1 MAAYVIA
8 NVVWKDLKGL
18 AEYSRLMPPSLKKY
32 GGRILVRGEAPEVK
46 EGNLALSRLVVIE
59 FPDIERARSWY
70 SSEDYRPALQIRQNS
85 ANNDLM
91 IVEGTSV

>member
-8 NVVWKDLKGL
+8 NVVWKDLNAL
-18 AEYSRLMPPSLKKY
+18 AEYSRLMPPTLEKY

-46 EGNLALSRLVVIE
+46 EGNLMVSRLVVIE
-59 FPDIERARSWY
+59 FPGIEQARSWY
-70 SSEDYRPALQIRQNS
+70 GSEEYRPALQVRQNS

>member
-18 AEYSRLMPPSLKKY
+18 AEYSRLMPPSLEKY

-59 FPDIERARSWY
+59 FPDIQQARSWY
-70 SSEDYRPALQIRQNS
+70 SSEEYRPALQIRQNL

-91 IVEGTSV
+91 IVEGTSL